1 MVMQFELYRTL
12 NPAMKRPMGSL
23 RHETSPPKFSASGR
37 QRCRLH
43 RASLGRKP
51 IRPDRCASSFPV
63 PQGRQWMC
71 TVDCTAS
78 GFRNVFVSHSFWK
91 TGQGPPAL
99 STLRRPYLHAPPATH
114 SSFSRFFLLPISFP
128 HRGRELGRNFEAP
141 MLPCAITAAPAV
153 GPPRPLC
160 AAGRSSRRRLRRA

>member
-12 NPAMKRPMGSL
+12 NPAMKRPKGSL

-51 IRPDRCASSFPV
+51 IRPAGAHHRFRCRRDGNGCARSIVRPV
-63 PQGRQWMC
+63 
-71 TVDCTAS
+71 
-78 GFRNVFVSHSFWK
+78 VFGTSLSAINRPGAAG
-91 TGQGPPAL
+91 TIDGAEAIPSRPAGY
-99 STLRRPYLHAPPATH
+99 TL
-114 SSFSRFFLLPISFP
+114 FLLPIIPSSDFIP
-128 HRGRELGRNFEAP
+128 SSRPRAWAEFRSP
-141 MLPCAITAAPAV
+141 VLPCAITAAPAV

-160 AAGRSSRRRLRRA
+160 EAGRSSRRRLRRA